1 MAAENNAPKNEAI
14 FIVKK
19 GTLVVGKNVHRTIG
33 EKVKESEIS
42 KSETAFFLA
51 DGTIEKLK

>member
-1 MAAENNAPKNEAI
+1 MAENSTVKNEAV

-19 GTLVVGKNVHRTIG
+19 GTLVVGKNVHRTVG
-33 EKVKESEIS
+33 EKVKESELT
-42 KSETAFFLA
+42 KAEREFFLA